1 MTIEIL
7 AGFELAIRSLELIAS
22 SDNTVNNVQRL
33 YINELGNK
41 CSALAWKFLLVQ
53 QTQSI

>member
-41 CSALAWKFLLVQ
+41 CSALA
-53 QTQSI
+53 